1 MEIRRLSRR
10 MTCRERVRG
19 DELSPLDE
27 VAGFRRGV
35 QEPVGTA
42 VEGEI
47 LARGTIENPWF
58 AVLQEILSEPEEFIR
73 IYTAHFQAVEQRKVP
88 RGRGI

>member
-1 MEIRRLSRR
+1 

-19 DELSPLDE
+19 DELSP
-27 VAGFRRGV
+27 AGFWRGG
-35 QEPVGTA
+35 QESVGPA